1 MRTYLI
7 VVVLMVVALAGVAFY
22 RNSGDQPWQAA
33 SGAPQAPAARS
44 GRASGGMGG
53 PGGGAFARPPM
64 TVELASVARAPLAE
78 RVMIVGNLIGAATV
92 EVVPKV
98 GGRLESVQVRLG
110 DRVTRGRVIARVE
123 DSELREQVKQA
134 QASYE
139 VAAASIR
146 QREADLKFAETN
158 LDRSRSLFTRQLLPK
173 QTLDDADAKFQA
185 AAAQVDLARAQY
197 SQARA
202 RLDELKINLA
212 NTAIVSPVDGFVSR
226 RNLDPGAFVSS
237 NAPVVSVVDI
247 HLVRLVANLIEKD
260 LRRVSVGAPAQVDVD
275 AFPGETFEGRIA
287 RIAPVL
293 DPATRTA
300 QMEVEVPN
308 LDFRLKPG
316 MYARVRLTIDERP
329 DALVVPRNAV
339 VDVEGKRG
347 VFVAGGETARF
358 QTIEVGIQ
366 DENRVEVR
374 RGVSEGDKVVTT
386 GAAALRDGDRILL
399 AGQEPG
405 RGPRPDGRPANGAG
419 PNMSPAPAG
428 PRGAPPGAGEGAPPG
443 AERWRKR
450 AGP

>member
-1 MRTYLI
+1 MRKYLI
-7 VVVLMVVALAGVAFY
+7 VAVLMVVALAGVAFY
-22 RNSGDQPWQAA
+22 RNSGDQPSQAA
-33 SGAPQAPAARS
+33 SGAPQAPTARG
-44 GRASGGMGG
+44 GRAGGGMGG

-64 TVELASVARAPLAE
+64 TVELASVTRAALAE

-134 QASYE
+134 EASHE

-316 MYARVRLTIDERP
+316 MYARVRLTIEERP

-347 VFVAGGETARF
+347 VFVAGSETARF

-399 AGQEPG
+399 AGPEPG
-405 RGPRPDGRPANGAG
+405 RGPRPGGRPANGAG
-419 PNMSPAPAG
+419 PNMSPAPGG

-450 AGP
+450 AGQ